1 MNAII
6 DWLLGSTAAPG
17 GRVPWQIDLLAP
29 MIAIDLIVAASFL
42 GALLAIVWFL
52 RRRPDLFRDHQL
64 FAWLLAAF
72 VVSVAFSLIVDI
84 ISIFRPLY
92 GVQVVIKIAAA
103 LLFAATVLVGWPLL
117 PALARTPSS
126 RQVRDANDRLR
137 QEVASH
143 EATLRELEFAR
154 FDLEE
159 RVVERTNEL
168 DLVTAR
174 FRTAL
179 RGSKV
184 HVFSQDKALRYT
196 AVSDPMFGLEVDDII
211 GRVDEDI
218 VPAENRA
225 EIIALK
231 HSVLESGQAKDAEI
245 SVGNGAMMRWY
256 DFHIEPLQGASGNVI
271 GLTCAAVDITE
282 RKEGEA
288 HLRLLMRELTHRSK
302 NLLAVVQAMARQTA
316 RHAGSIDT
324 FLDQFSARL
333 QAVATSHD
341 LLIQE
346 SWYGVSLSELV
357 RSQLGHYL
365 NRGGSQVSIDGQAV
379 ILKPE
384 VAQNLGLAL
393 HELAT
398 NAAKYGA
405 LSVPSGKVSI
415 NWQRLAQPKGEG
427 VQIVWAESGGPSV
440 SPPER
445 RGFGSLVIERNLSR
459 SLEAQVDLAFAPDG
473 VKCRIVIPE
482 SQLSAAR

>member
-6 DWLLGSTAAPG
+6 DWLKGTITRADQLPG
-17 GRVPWQIDLLAP
+17 RGHVLAP
-29 MIAIDLIVAASFL
+29 QIAADFIIAASFL
-42 GALLAIVWFL
+42 AALWAFVWFL
-52 RRRPDLFRDHQL
+52 RRRPDLVREHQL

-72 VVSVAFSLIVDI
+72 IAAAALSSVVDVVT
-84 ISIFRPLY
+84 IFQALP
-92 GVQVVIKIAAA
+92 GVPVVTKIAAA
-103 LLFAATVLVGWPLL
+103 LLFAAVVVVGWPLL

-126 RQVRDANDRLR
+126 RQVRHANERLR
-137 QEVASH
+137 QEVAAH
-143 EATLRELEFAR
+143 EATLRELEVAR
-154 FDLEE
+154 CDLEE
-159 RVVERTNEL
+159 RVADRTHEL
-168 DLVTAR
+168 GLVTAR

-184 HVFSQDKALRYT
+184 HVFSQDKDLRYT
-196 AVSDPMFGLEVDDII
+196 TVSDPMFGLEVDDIV

-218 VPAENRA
+218 LPAENRA
-225 EIIALK
+225 EIIRLK
-231 HSVLESGQAKDAEI
+231 RGVLQSGQAKDAEI
-245 SVGNGAMMRWY
+245 SIGNGAMMRWF
-256 DFHIEPLQGASGNVI
+256 DFHIEPLHGAGGSVV

-316 RHAGSIDT
+316 RHAGSIDS

-346 SWYGVSLSELV
+346 SWYGVSLAELV

-365 NRGGSQVSIDGQAV
+365 NRSGSQVSIDGQAV

-405 LSVPSGKVSI
+405 LSVPTGKVSI
-415 NWQRLAQPKGEG
+415 NWQRLVQPKGEG

-445 RGFGSLVIERNLSR
+445 RGFGSLVIERNLAR

-473 VKCRIVIPE
+473 VTCRIVIPE